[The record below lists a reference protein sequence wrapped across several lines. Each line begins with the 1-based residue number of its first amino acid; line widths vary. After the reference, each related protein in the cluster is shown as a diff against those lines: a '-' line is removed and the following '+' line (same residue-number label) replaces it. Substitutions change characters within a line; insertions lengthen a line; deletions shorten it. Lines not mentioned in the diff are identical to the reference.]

1 VDPSSSQ
8 AMAHLTHHLNH
19 HPRPANPADLQVVT
33 KTLEHWRTQGCRYR
47 GQASM
52 TTTVTKG
59 ARR

>member
-1 VDPSSSQ
+1 
-8 AMAHLTHHLNH
+8 MAHLTHHLNH